1 MATKTKKAEVK
12 TEALLP
18 DADIH
23 HVVRK
28 VGVSAMEDGTITG
41 EQADAYLRGW
51 LQNGYRLAF
60 VQSLGIEPN
69 GVNIL
74 YILIKDA

>member
-1 MATKTKKAEVK
+1 MATKTKEKEIQA
-12 TEALLP
+12 EALLP

-28 VGVSAMEDGTITG
+28 VGVQSMPDGTITG
-41 EQADAYLRGW
+41 AEADAYLRTW
-51 LQNGYRLAF
+51 LQSGYRLAF